1 MPNPT
6 ELIKIIAKELALGQ
20 TPSILHEQEASWILQ
35 HVLKNTHFLPY
46 GQIETTVSPIELAR
60 IQKLVARRI
69 QANEPLGYLLESVP
83 FCGLEIQTQPPI
95 LIPRMETEERC
106 ELLIEKLAKITPQ
119 NFNILDLCTGSGCI
133 ALALANAFKQAKVTG
148 IDINPQAIELAQANA
163 KALSLNNAQFIED
176 DLFGTLNFTD
186 QFDLIVSNPPYV
198 TADEWQ
204 ILTPDVKNW
213 EDKNALVAEDF
224 GLIFYPQ
231 IIKIAKKYLK
241 SNGQLVV
248 EIGHT
253 QGPQVAEIFKL
264 SGFGEITI
272 FKDLFGQD
280 RAVFCKKL

>member
-6 ELIKIIAKELALGQ
+6 ELIKIIAKELALSQ
-20 TPSILHEQEASWILQ
+20 TPSILHEQEASWIVQ

-46 GQIETTVSPIELAR
+46 GRIETTVSPLELAR
-60 IQKLVARRI
+60 IQNLVARRI

-83 FCGLEIQTQPPI
+83 FCGLAIQTQPPI
-95 LIPRMETEERC
+95 LIPRMETEEWC
-106 ELLIEKLAKITPQ
+106 ELLIEKLKTNEWQ

-163 KALSLNNAQFIED
+163 KALSLKNVQFLQAN
-176 DLFGTLNFTD
+176 LFETLNFND

-204 ILTPDVKNW
+204 ALTPEVKNW

-231 IIKIAKKYLK
+231 IAKLAAEKLS

-248 EIGHT
+248 EIGNT
-253 QGPQVAEIFKL
+253 QSFQVAEIFKL
-264 SGFGEITI
+264 SGFSEITI